1 VRICILEAVEA
12 WERERAGA
20 HGDHLDHS
28 LERHA
33 RTAEAA
39 AAALAAGG
47 HGIVRV
53 PVDGSL
59 AARLADAQPDI
70 VFTTYFGPGCRED
83 QACVAAI
90 VEFARIPMTAG
101 GAACQFLGLAK
112 AFSKRLFQSHGIP
125 TAPFVDTL
133 GRAPGEIPARCAAL
147 GYPLL
152 VKARGGGEGL
162 GVGEWSVVQDA
173 DQLADALHRVG
184 EISAQAPLVERFLP
198 GREFTVAILDGKPP
212 TVLPILELLLG
223 GARVYSW
230 DAKIAG
236 VEEQCPARIDDTLA
250 RTLGELAIRA
260 GLAVGCRD
268 YWRVDFRL
276 ASDGLPLVLEVNTL
290 PGLMPGY
297 SDFPK
302 CALAAGVGHDRLV
315 AAILDSALRRAIP
328 PQVHGGPAPAG

>member
-12 WERERAGA
+12 WERVRAGA
-20 HGDHLDHS
+20 HEWHLAHS

-33 RTAEAA
+33 KTAAAA
-39 AAALAAGG
+39 AAALAAEG
-47 HGIVRV
+47 HQIVRV

-59 AARLADAQPDI
+59 AARLAAALPDI

-83 QACVAAI
+83 QASVAAM

-112 AFSKRLFQSHGIP
+112 ALAKRLFQSHGIP
-125 TAPFVDTL
+125 TPPFVDGMGLAPDETL
-133 GRAPGEIPARCAAL
+133 ARSTVL

-162 GVGEWSVVQDA
+162 GVGEWSVVHGA
-173 DQLADALHRVG
+173 GQLADALCRLQ
-184 EISAQAPLVERFLP
+184 EFSADAPLVERFLP

-212 TVLPILELLLG
+212 TPLPILELMLG
-223 GARVYSW
+223 EAQVYSW
-230 DAKIAG
+230 DAKVAG
-236 VEEQCPARIDDTLA
+236 VEERCPALISDALA
-250 RTLGELAIRA
+250 RTLGDLAIRA

-276 ASDGLPLVLEVNTL
+276 DGDGMPAVLEVNTL

-302 CALAAGVGHDRLV
+302 SALAAGLGHGQLV
-315 AAILDSALRRAIP
+315 TAILGSALRRVTP
-328 PQVHGGPAPAG
+328 PQSFGAHPSAG